1 MKLEDFLKQN
11 RGQFEQCSTLPK
23 NHQGDMLAKLQ
34 RRRRMPFRRWIYAGS
49 AAAVAAAVLISLI
62 VVKPADAPATEPLCP
77 ALQELAELHVYYDIK
92 RANSI
97 DSIEILLKSRDITTQ
112 IEIRSQISELS
123 GPEADSDTISP
134 MLLTINAEKYL
145 ALTVQKYEAQ
155 QENFQTLINIL
166 K

>member
-97 DSIEILLKSRDITTQ
+97 DSIELLLEMRDVVTK
-112 IEIRSQISELS
+112 IEIRSQIRELS
-123 GPEADSDTISP
+123 QPDSDTISP
-134 MLLTINAEKYL
+134 MLLTIDAEKYL